1 MYRRLLGWS
10 AIITGG
16 SRGIGY
22 AIAKALARE
31 GANLVLVA
39 RDLARLRE
47 AEKTIEEKY
56 GVQIETVSCDVRD
69 YCCAETAVSRC
80 MSAFGKVD
88 ILVNNAGTA
97 VRKPFYTM
105 TKSEIDEILDVN
117 LKGLMYFTLETLRVM
132 MRQRRGVIVN
142 ISSGAG
148 KAGIPELSVY
158 SASKAGVN
166 VFTEALARE
175 LKGFGIKVY
184 AVCPGGTDTDLHRK
198 LFPEHR
204 PEWLLRPEEV
214 ADLVLRLILEGGVEG
229 HCYDIF
235 RLV

>member
-1 MYRRLLGWS
+1 VRKSLQGLT
-10 AIITGG
+10 ALITGG

-22 AIAKALARE
+22 AIARVFARE

-39 RDLARLRE
+39 RDEERLARAKR
-47 AEKTIEEKY
+47 AIESDFN
-56 GVQIETVSCDVRD
+56 VQVEIISCDVRD
-69 YCCAETAVSRC
+69 YSCAEKAVSI
-80 MSAFGKVD
+80 SVSKFGRLD

-97 VRKPFYTM
+97 VRKPFYNM
-105 TKSEIDEILDVN
+105 SRQEIDEIIDTN
-117 LKGLMYFTLETLRVM
+117 LKGLIYFTLEAVKIM
-132 MRQRRGVIVN
+132 IRQGGGVIVN

-148 KAGIPELSVY
+148 KAGIPELAVY

-166 VFTEALARE
+166 MFTEAIARE
-175 LKGFGIKVY
+175 LRRFNIRVY
-184 AVCPGGTDTDLHRK
+184 AVCPGGTDTDLHRR

-214 ADLVLRLILEGGVEG
+214 AELVLKLVVEGGVEG
-229 HCYDIF
+229 YCYDIF